1 MQYYFVQSGIT
12 RSRQCATLAEAD
24 VEAREA
30 LQRPNESL
38 EEERCQSLAQLQ
50 SIAQGVRSQ
59 NTTTREG

>member
-30 LQRPNESL
+30 LQRHNWVVY
-38 EEERCQSLAQLQ
+38 
-50 SIAQGVRSQ
+50 IKQGTKGSRE
-59 NTTTREG
+59 TTLIETVYANCVAWR